1 MEQDQY
7 LWKDSNNNNKSF
19 IIKKL
24 LKIEKFS
31 FQNKSAPTMNE
42 ISNTNIPL
50 LKSFISYNKRFKN
63 ASLSYDLA
71 KPKDSSLK
79 NRSKYQI

>member
-19 IIKKL
+19 IIKKV

-50 LKSFISYNKRFKN
+50 VKSFI
-63 ASLSYDLA
+63 
-71 KPKDSSLK
+71 P
-79 NRSKYQI
+79 

>member
-1 MEQDQY
+1 MEQDRY
-7 LWKDSNNNNKSF
+7 LWKDSNNNNESF

-50 LKSFISYNKRFKN
+50 VKSFIPYSKRFKN
-63 ASLSYDLA
+63 ASLLCDLA

-79 NRSKYQI
+79 NRSKCQI